1 MEFYE
6 LYDII
11 NWLFDEIYKL
21 FTFLWEHSYWVGI
34 AVIGLPLL
42 RKVVDIFRRLF

>member
-1 MEFYE
+1 MTFNS
-6 LYDII
+6 LYVII
-11 NWLFDEIYKL
+11 NWLFNEVYKL

-42 RKVVDIFRRLF
+42 RKVVDIFRRLL

>member
-21 FTFLWEHSYWVGI
+21 FTFLWGHSYWVGI